1 MRGQIEGDAQCD
13 VQLVPRRRAKYS
25 PADCDRR
32 IGVDAE
38 VAYTW
43 VRIFQRSQTCRHLG
57 RLVQL
62 YNVKCTMPRE
72 NIRIVGNKLS
82 TIKVNSVKII
92 YKNFLLNAGIT
103 QSSVA

>member
-1 MRGQIEGDAQCD
+1 MRGQIEGDAQGD

-25 PADCDRR
+25 PADRDRR

-62 YNVKCTMPRE
+62 CNVKCTMTRE
-72 NIRIVGNKLS
+72 NIRIVRNKLS
-82 TIKVNSVKII
+82 TIKINGVKIT
-92 YKNFLLNAGIT
+92 YENFLFNNE
-103 QSSVA
+103 

>member
-13 VQLVPRRRAKYS
+13 VQLVPCRRAKYS

-38 VAYTW
+38 MAYTW
-43 VRIFQRSQTCRHLG
+43 VRIFQRSQTSRHLG

-62 YNVKCTMPRE
+62 CNVKRTMKIFELFAIKIVYEKNKQITYE
-72 NIRIVGNKLS
+72 NIVS
-82 TIKVNSVKII
+82 P
-92 YKNFLLNAGIT
+92 
-103 QSSVA
+103 